1 MAGQLLLV
9 NPRRRRS
16 RRKSAGR
23 KRRGPRRMS
32 ALQRKYFGKR
42 RRNPARRRRVH
53 HVARR
58 VRRRS
63 RRHVMSNPVRRYR
76 RRARVAA
83 RHHRRRRRNPIG
95 MGSIMG
101 PAMTAVYGTVGALA
115 TDVLFGVLPIPA
127 QFKSG
132 GMGTLAKAAV
142 TIAGGMLASKV
153 VGRSAAEKGV
163 AGALTVQ
170 LYSFVKPLIAA
181 AAPNIPGLGYY
192 GAGYSLSDMGEYIS
206 NIPTSL
212 SGLGRFVPN
221 SLMGDDDDTRNYA
234 ADDLSM
240 YVPMR

>member
-9 NPRRRRS
+9 NPRRRR
-16 RRKSAGR
+16 RRKTASR

-42 RRNPARRRRVH
+42 RRKNPSRRRRVH

-58 VRRRS
+58 RRS
-63 RRHVMSNPVRRYR
+63 RRNVMANPVRRYR

-95 MGSIMG
+95 MGMLTG
-101 PAMTAVYGTVGALA
+101 PLTTAVYGTIGALA

-142 TIAGGMLASKV
+142 TIAGGMLASKLI
-153 VGRSAAEKGV
+153 GRSAAERGV

-170 LYSFVKPLIAA
+170 LYSFAKPLIAA
-181 AAPNIPGLGYY
+181 AVPAIPGLGYY
-192 GAGYSLSDMGEYIS
+192 GAGYSLSGVGEYIS
-206 NIPTSL
+206 NIPSSL
-212 SGLGRFVPN
+212 NGLGRFVPN
-221 SLMGDDDDTRNYA
+221 SLMENDDDDTRNYPV
-234 ADDLSM
+234 DGLGM